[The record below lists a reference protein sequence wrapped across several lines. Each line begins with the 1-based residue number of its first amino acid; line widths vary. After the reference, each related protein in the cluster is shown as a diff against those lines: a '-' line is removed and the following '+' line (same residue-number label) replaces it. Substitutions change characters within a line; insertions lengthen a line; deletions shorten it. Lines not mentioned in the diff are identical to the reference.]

1 MEPAGPLNLELVGV
15 GNPAKVLALVLRNR
29 GNGDLKCSAKDDICR
44 MVNHA
49 MRPLSEIVRPDP

>member
-1 MEPAGPLNLELVGV
+1 MEPAGPLNLELAGV

-44 MVNHA
+44 MVNPCDA
-49 MRPLSEIVRPDP
+49 TTVGNRSA